1 MEVQVIGS
9 PGLDSHLDFPGS
21 SDGEECTCNAG
32 DLGSFP
38 GLGRSLGGGHSNP
51 LQYSCLKYPHG
62 QRSLIGYSPWGCR
75 VGHNCATTAQQRTAI
90 QVETPLTL
98 PPSVF
103 MGARGLLH
111 LQTSTPYPRWKVI
124 AKVTFASQTCH
135 FSIWKIICC
144 KESPFGWLHLKSYCS
159 ESCHTIILRSKET
172 SGIKNF
178 NKTHCEPEYNHVS
191 C

>member
-1 MEVQVIGS
+1 MHLQCRR
-9 PGLDSHLDFPGS
+9 PGFIPWVGKIPRRKAWQPTPVFLPRES
-21 SDGEECTCNAG
+21 
-32 DLGSFP
+32 
-38 GLGRSLGGGHSNP
+38 
-51 LQYSCLKYPHG
+51 HG